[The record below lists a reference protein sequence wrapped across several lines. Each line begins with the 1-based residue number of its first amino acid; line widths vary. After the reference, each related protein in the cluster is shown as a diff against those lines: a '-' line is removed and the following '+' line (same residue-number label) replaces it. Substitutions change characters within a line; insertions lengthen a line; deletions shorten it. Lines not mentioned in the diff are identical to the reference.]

1 MVIGVIGGVGAGK
14 STVLEVL
21 KNDFQYEV
29 YRMDDLAKALYQ
41 PGTRVYDAILALLGP
56 DVAREDG
63 SLDFTKFAERL
74 YRDRVLR
81 KKVDHIVHPEVF
93 REVDRLIAKAR
104 KKEHDITV
112 ETALPNQHFI
122 DECDEVW
129 FIYTEAEVRIQ
140 RLMESRGYTRGKAE
154 DMIHSQMDDAEYF
167 ELSTLVIDNSG
178 TREETVHEIYEHCKR
193 FQR

>member
-21 KNDFQYEV
+21 KNDFQYEI
-29 YRMDDLAKALYQ
+29 YRMDDIAKSLYQ
-41 PGTRVYDAILALLGP
+41 PGTRVYNAMIGLLGQ
-56 DVAREDG
+56 DVVREDG
-63 SLDFTKFAERL
+63 TLDFTKFAERL
-74 YRDRVLR
+74 YRDKALR
-81 KKVDHIVHPEVF
+81 RQVDHIVHPAVYHV
-93 REVDRLIAKAR
+93 VDSLIAAAR
-104 KKEHDITV
+104 KKEHNITV

-140 RLMESRGYTRGKAE
+140 RLMESRGYTRGKAV

-167 ELSTLVIDNSG
+167 EMSTFVIDNSG
-178 TREETVHEIYEHCKR
+178 TREETVDEIYEHCKR
-193 FQR
+193 LQR